1 MNLLSQINT
10 DRPILMPYKKRMGIA
25 WELPSLTNG
34 TTKEIWSVKTCSNME
49 SPRYIIVAFQT
60 NRKEQ
65 KKRDVTFFDNIE
77 ISNIRLTLNS
87 EYYPYEDMK
96 LDFSSKK
103 YHEAYFMYTQFS
115 KLFASNNKPAGY
127 KDFNSRALFVIDC
140 SKRNDAIK
148 PSTAELN

>member
-1 MNLLSQINT
+1 MTTVLRYQDDTNGELTITNIELKVKHVFLNDVIKMNLLSQINT
-10 DRPILMPYKKRMGIA
+10 DRPILMPYRQ
-25 WELPSLTNG
+25 WELHELPSLTNG

-49 SPRYIIVAFQT
+49 SPRYIIIAFQT

-77 ISNIRLTLNS
+77 ISNIKLTLNS

-103 YHEAYFMYTQFS
+103 YHEIISFFQ
-115 KLFASNNKPAGY
+115 
-127 KDFNSRALFVIDC
+127 
-140 SKRNDAIK
+140 AICFQQ
-148 PSTAELN
+148 